1 MVCRTSR
8 GLSCSSFWIW
18 IWTDHVT
25 WRCVSCCAGTTRC
38 VSSMCFQNSRG
49 TQGARKFKWNFTGG
63 KKRAI
68 RRHEKLQIPKPAN
81 PTHTT
86 FPSELGNPNLQP
98 TCTTLAHSHSHS
110 FLCTPR
116 HSHFVPLHKGGTP
129 TTKSRTPAVLSSSPQ
144 NHHFDSPA

>member
-49 TQGARKFKWNFTGG
+49 TQGARSLNGISQG
-63 KKRAI
+63 VRSE
-68 RRHEKLQIPKPAN
+68 RNPKTRKATIKTQQPHDISIGTRQPQLA
-81 PTHTT
+81 T
-86 FPSELGNPNLQP
+86 NLHD
-98 TCTTLAHSHSHS
+98 TCTFS
-110 FLCTPR
+110 F
-116 HSHFVPLHKGGTP
+116 SFVPLHTTP
-129 TTKSRTPAVLSSSPQ
+129 FSFRSFAQRRHPHNQV
-144 NHHFDSPA
+144 

>member
-68 RRHEKLQIPKPAN
+68 RRHEKLQIPKPSE
-81 PTHTT
+81 PHTHDISIGTRQPQLAT
-86 FPSELGNPNLQP
+86 NLHD
-98 TCTTLAHSHSHS
+98 TCTFS
-110 FLCTPR
+110 F
-116 HSHFVPLHKGGTP
+116 SFVPLHTTP
-129 TTKSRTPAVLSSSPQ
+129 FSFRSFAQRRHPHNQV
-144 NHHFDSPA
+144 